1 MINTM
6 MTFITSRDGEIV
18 KAADELAAF
27 IEASVA
33 IRNGSHSPELLEAK
47 LSIKNRY
54 AKLKAAGINLGEIYA
69 DFE

>member
-1 MINTM
+1 MIGLN
-6 MTFITSRDGEIV
+6 GEIV

-33 IRNGSHSPELLEAK
+33 IRNGSHRQELHEAR
-47 LSIKNRY
+47 LSTRNKY
-54 AKLKAAGINLGEIYA
+54 AKVNVGRINLGEIYS